1 MGSRLDAR
9 RCANIRRDNF
19 TLQTDIAEA
28 RELIF
33 LHGFSVRSARV
44 EKLLK
49 NVSMQPTQVRL
60 LHDLLLQYLTADLY
74 AERILCSALTFRF
87 QPLFAIPRRFHAR
100 S

>member
-44 EKLLK
+44 ERLLK

-60 LHDLLLQYLTADLY
+60 LHDLLLQYLTTDLY
-74 AERILCSALTFRF
+74 AERILCSALVFRF
-87 QPLFAIPRRFHAR
+87 QPLFAISQGFHA
-100 S
+100 